1 MGVLRWKG
9 SNSKSKKYP
18 RCQCVHAFALIYHL
32 QTLLQNACDSNTIQK
47 RERGPEEEF
56 FLLLPVWMKE
66 NNTLLPKNRSHRIIW
81 FSVKSPKKALR
92 PLGFI
97 FQSRFIVPDTLA
109 AAAARRGDLHWVKDS
124 DRCTLNAGSLKY
136 CYFILYLL
144 HLFMH
149 MRPSWDG
156 SWYSQPQFLHHN
168 VPNPFNSF
176 VYTLSVA
183 AHQIRL
189 AATK

>member
-1 MGVLRWKG
+1 MERLSQSMCACICIDLSFTDTAPKCMWQQY
-9 SNSKSKKYP
+9 NSK
-18 RCQCVHAFALIYHL
+18 
-32 QTLLQNACDSNTIQK
+32 K
-47 RERGPEEEF
+47 RKRPEEEL
-56 FLLLPVWMKE
+56 FLLLPVWMKQ
-66 NNTLLPKNRSHRIIW
+66 NNKLLPKNRSHRIIW
-81 FSVKSPKKALR
+81 FSVKSPEKALR

-136 CYFILYLL
+136 CYFVLYLL

-149 MRPSWDG
+149 TTSRIPSI
-156 SWYSQPQFLHHN
+156 LLC
-168 VPNPFNSF
+168 
-176 VYTLSVA
+176 TLLSVA
-183 AHQIRL
+183 AHQIRW